1 MDDGD
6 GAALARTREKAGGDS
21 LYVSLG
27 VMGSSLIS
35 TRHPECRNFT
45 FCLSRSEPL
54 TLA

>member
-6 GAALARTREKAGGDS
+6 GAALARTREKAGGDL

-35 TRHPECRNFT
+35 TRHPEC
-45 FCLSRSEPL
+45 
-54 TLA
+54 